1 MYEQE
6 QEYEQDESF
15 VEPTRARRIRD
26 RERVKARRANKHTRI
41 VTAIRPRDR
50 NVRVRWWEQ
59 EEVA

>member
-6 QEYEQDESF
+6 QEYEEGF
-15 VEPTRARRIRD
+15 VEPSRARRIRD
-26 RERVKARRANKHTRI
+26 RDRVKARRANKHTRI
-41 VTAIRPRDR
+41 VTAIRPRER

>member
-6 QEYEQDESF
+6 QEYEEGF
-15 VEPTRARRIRD
+15 VEPSRARRIRD
-26 RERVKARRANKHTRI
+26 RDRVKARRVNKHTRI
-41 VTAIRPRDR
+41 VTAIRPRER